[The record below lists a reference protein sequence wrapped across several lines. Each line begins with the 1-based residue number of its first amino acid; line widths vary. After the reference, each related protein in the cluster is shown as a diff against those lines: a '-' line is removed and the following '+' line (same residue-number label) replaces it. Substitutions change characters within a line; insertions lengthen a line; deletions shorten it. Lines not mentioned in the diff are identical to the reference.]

1 MSDIEIVSKCIDWD
15 LSYFWA
21 LYERYID
28 KIYKFVYY
36 KIFNT
41 EVTEDLVS
49 EVFVSVLDKIDTFQ
63 VNENANFSAWLY
75 KIANNK
81 VIDFYRTNK
90 ENESLENS
98 FEIWENLDFG
108 RDIDNKDKLNKIYE
122 YLKTMKQEHRQ
133 VFLYRIWEELSYKE
147 IVNITWLTEGN
158 CKQIVSRTLKNILA
172 NFGCILVFIWIIF

>member
-1 MSDIEIVSKCIDWD
+1 M
-15 LSYFWA
+15 
-21 LYERYID
+21 YERYID

-98 FEIWENLDFG
+98 FEI
-108 RDIDNKDKLNKIYE
+108 
-122 YLKTMKQEHRQ
+122 
-133 VFLYRIWEELSYKE
+133 
-147 IVNITWLTEGN
+147 
-158 CKQIVSRTLKNILA
+158 
-172 NFGCILVFIWIIF
+172 

>member
-1 MSDIEIVSKCIDWD
+1 
-15 LSYFWA
+15 

-98 FEIWENLDFG
+98 FEI
-108 RDIDNKDKLNKIYE
+108 
-122 YLKTMKQEHRQ
+122 
-133 VFLYRIWEELSYKE
+133 
-147 IVNITWLTEGN
+147 
-158 CKQIVSRTLKNILA
+158 
-172 NFGCILVFIWIIF
+172 